1 MYTLAKEE
9 NIVIRNARV
18 NNLKGVTVEIPRG
31 KLVVITG
38 VSGSGKSS
46 LAFDTLFAEGQRRF
60 AESLSSYARQF
71 LGRMSK
77 PDVDIIEGIPPAIA
91 IEQKVNIKNP
101 RSTVA
106 TTTEIY
112 DYLRLLF
119 ARIGR
124 TYSPVSGQEVKAHSV
139 KDVLEFLADGFEHAV
154 YILAHTRWQTRSDK
168 VEYLLS
174 LKEQGYSR
182 MFDPSDERILSIEEV
197 LQMDGAYP
205 EDLLLLIDRIKV
217 HPPIDA
223 DTTTRLYSSVQAAF
237 DMGEGDMFVWE
248 KPQSG
253 QVVGQTDMRVDQ
265 TDQNVDQVQGAF
277 GRGHI
282 LGGGP
287 GPATVP
293 QEYLEATP
301 VGPGPGGKIGPSPKT
316 GWTRSNAGAATGAAT
331 GASVNNSLHRFC
343 SRFELDGITF
353 RHPDEYLFS
362 FNSPLGA
369 CPVCGGLGKIVGV
382 SEDLVVPDKTKSIYD
397 GAIACWRGDKMGWFK
412 DQLILNAEKYGIP
425 IFEPY
430 CKLTEEQKR
439 IIWTHRGNY
448 EDPGAF
454 FGIDQFFEWVESNRY
469 KIQYKYM
476 LSRYSGRTT
485 CNACG
490 GSRLRKEALYV
501 KVGGKTI
508 HDLLSMTVE
517 DLLKWIDS
525 SLTLRMTE
533 GALTETEQA
542 IAGKTIEEIRY
553 RLQYIQDV
561 GLGYLTL
568 SRTMN
573 TLSGG
578 ESQRV
583 NLVTALGSSLVGS
596 MYILDEPSIGLHPR
610 DTDRLIE
617 VLRRL
622 RDIGNTVVVV
632 EHDPEIIRAAD
643 WVIDLGPRAGANGGE
658 VVFEGPIDSS
668 LTLRMTEG
676 TPSMTEGTPSM
687 TEGAPRMTDSL
698 TLQYLNGLRQPYQR
712 EKNPWHYHIDV
723 KGAMHNNLKDIDVQ
737 FPLNVFTVV
746 TGVSGSGKSS
756 LVGDILYPALHRRI
770 NETGDVPGTFKG
782 LDGDLSRITRVE
794 YVDQNPI
801 GKSSRSNAVTY
812 LKVYDDIRKLLAE
825 QQFAKINGFT
835 PSYFSFNQEGGRCPE
850 CQGDGFVKI
859 GMQFM
864 ADVTM
869 VCESC
874 GGKRFKPEILEVKY
888 QDKNVSDILDMSV
901 DEAIEFFGSQKEAA
915 AKTIA
920 EKLQPLVDVGLGYIK
935 LGQPSSTLSGGE
947 SQRIKLAYFLSLS
960 EGSRDKILFIFD
972 EPTTG
977 LHFHDVQKL
986 LKAFDALIG
995 KGHTVL
1001 VVEHNLDVIRAA
1013 DWVIDLGPDAGD
1025 RGGEVVFQG
1034 TPEDLKQYGKTF
1046 TSKYL

>member
-1 MYTLAKEE
+1 LTKESS
-9 NIVIRNARV
+9 IIIKNARE
-18 NNLKGVTVEIPRG
+18 NNLKGITVEIPRG

-112 DYLRLLF
+112 DFLRLLF

-124 TYSPVSGQEVKAHSV
+124 TYSPVSGGEVKAHSV
-139 KDVLEFLADGFEHAV
+139 KDVLDFLSDGTPRAV
-154 YILAHTRWQTRSDK
+154 YILSDIGWNSRQDK
-168 VEYLLS
+168 VEYLLA
-174 LKEQGYSR
+174 LKEEGFGRLFNPADS
-182 MFDPSDERILSIEEV
+182 SILQIEDV
-197 LQMDGAYP
+197 LRMDGAYP
-205 EDLLLLIDRIKV
+205 AGLMLLVDRVKTTGTLDDDLR
-217 HPPIDA
+217 A
-223 DTTTRLYSSVQAAF
+223 RLHASVQTAF
-237 DMGEGDMFVWE
+237 DKGNGDMALWCGE
-248 KPQSG
+248 MIK
-253 QVVGQTDMRVDQ
+253 
-265 TDQNVDQVQGAF
+265 
-277 GRGHI
+277 
-282 LGGGP
+282 
-287 GPATVP
+287 
-293 QEYLEATP
+293 
-301 VGPGPGGKIGPSPKT
+301 
-316 GWTRSNAGAATGAAT
+316 
-331 GASVNNSLHRFC
+331 FC
-343 SRFELDGITF
+343 ARFELDGITF
-353 RHPDEYLFS
+353 RRPDEYLFS

-369 CPVCGGLGKIVGV
+369 CPVCGGLGKIIGI

-397 GAIACWRGDKMGWFK
+397 GAIACWRGEKMSWFK
-412 DQLILNAEKYGIP
+412 DQLIKNAERLGIS

-439 IIWTHRGNY
+439 IIWTYRGDY
-448 EDPGAF
+448 EDPDAYC
-454 FGIDQFFEWVESNRY
+454 GIDQFFEWVESNRY

-485 CNACG
+485 CSACG

-501 KVGGKTI
+501 KIAGKTI

-517 DLLKWIDS
+517 ELLKWFDVIAGSDRQ
-525 SLTLRMTE
+525 SLTK
-533 GALTETEQA
+533 TEQA

-553 RLQYIQDV
+553 RLQCIEDV

-610 DTDRLIE
+610 DTDRLIA

-632 EHDPEIIRAAD
+632 EHDPEIIKAAD
-643 WVIDLGPRAGANGGE
+643 YLIDLGPRAGVNGGE
-658 VVFEGPIDSS
+658 VVFAGKIPDHVGNDGK
-668 LTLRMTEG
+668 TVRHDAKAVMAD
-676 TPSMTEGTPSM
+676 PDRP
-687 TEGAPRMTDSL
+687 SL
-698 TLQYLNGLRQPYQR
+698 TLQYLFGQRRQYER
-712 EKNPWHYHIDV
+712 EKNPWRYSITI
-723 KGAMHNNLKDIDVQ
+723 KGAMQNNLKDIDVRI
-737 FPLNVFTVV
+737 PLNVFTVV
-746 TGVSGSGKSS
+746 SGVSGSGKSS
-756 LVGDILYPALHRRI
+756 LVGDILYPAMHRRL

-782 LDGDLSRITRVE
+782 LEGDLSRITRVE

-812 LKVYDDIRKLLAE
+812 LKVYDDIRKLLS
-825 QQFAKINGFT
+825 QQQYARINGFT

-874 GGKRFKPEILEVKY
+874 GGKRFKPEILEVNYKGL
-888 QDKNVSDILDMSV
+888 NVSDILDLSV
-901 DEAIEFFGSQKEAA
+901 DEAIAFFGAQKEPEATAIAA
-915 AKTIA
+915 
-920 EKLQPLVDVGLGYIK
+920 KLQPLVDVGLGYIK

-947 SQRIKLAYFLSLS
+947 SQRIKLAYFLSIS

-986 LKAFDALIG
+986 LKSFDALLQ

-1025 RGGEVVFQG
+1025 RGGEVVFEG
-1034 TPEDLKQYGKTF
+1034 TPEDLKKQGKTF
-1046 TSKYL
+1046 TAKYL

>member
-1 MYTLAKEE
+1 MTKEN
-9 NIVIRNARV
+9 NIIIKNARE
-18 NNLKGVTVEIPRG
+18 NNLKGITVEIPRG
-31 KLVVITG
+31 RLVVITG

-124 TYSPVSGQEVKAHSV
+124 TYSPVSGNEVKAHGV
-139 KDVLEFLADGFEHAV
+139 KDVLDFLSDGTPRAA
-154 YILAHTRWQTRSDK
+154 YILSDIHWDTRDDK
-168 VEYLLS
+168 VECLLS
-174 LKEQGYSR
+174 LKEEGFGRLFNPADS
-182 MFDPSDERILSIEEV
+182 SILQIEDV
-197 LQMDGAYP
+197 LRMDGRYP
-205 EDLLLLIDRIKV
+205 SGLMLLVDRVKTKGTLDEDMLV
-217 HPPIDA
+217 
-223 DTTTRLYSSVQAAF
+223 RLSASVRTAF
-237 DMGEGDMFVWE
+237 DKGNGDMALWCDE
-248 KPQSG
+248 LY
-253 QVVGQTDMRVDQ
+253 
-265 TDQNVDQVQGAF
+265 
-277 GRGHI
+277 H
-282 LGGGP
+282 
-287 GPATVP
+287 
-293 QEYLEATP
+293 
-301 VGPGPGGKIGPSPKT
+301 
-316 GWTRSNAGAATGAAT
+316 
-331 GASVNNSLHRFC
+331 FC

-353 RHPDEYLFS
+353 RQPDEYLFS

-369 CPVCGGLGKIVGV
+369 CPVCGGLGKIIGI

-397 GAIACWRGDKMGWFK
+397 GAIACWRGEKMGWFK
-412 DQLILNAEKYGIP
+412 DQLILNAEKEGIP

-430 CKLTEEQKR
+430 CKLTQAQKD
-439 IIWTHRGNY
+439 IIWTHEGDY
-448 EDPGAF
+448 QDPGAF
-454 FGIDQFFEWVESNRY
+454 FGLNQFFQWVESNRY

-476 LSRYSGRTT
+476 LSRYSGRTI
-485 CNACG
+485 CYACG

-501 KVGGKTI
+501 KICGKTI
-508 HDLLSMTVE
+508 HDILSMTVE
-517 DLLKWIDS
+517 DLLKWFS
-525 SLTLRMTE
+525 NVSLTPYE
-533 GALTETEQA
+533 SEV
-542 IAGKTIEEIRY
+542 AGKTIEEIKY
-553 RLQYIQDV
+553 RLQCIEDV

-610 DTDRLIE
+610 DTDRLIA

-643 WVIDLGPRAGANGGE
+643 WVIDLGPRAGVNGGE
-658 VVFEGPIDSS
+658 VVFEG
-668 LTLRMTEG
+668 TLPKMPDQVGHDVIAGPDRQ
-676 TPSMTEGTPSM
+676 
-687 TEGAPRMTDSL
+687 SL
-698 TLQYLNGLRQPYQR
+698 TLQYLSGAREPYRR
-712 EKNPWHYHIDV
+712 EKNPWHYSIV
-723 KGAMHNNLKDIDVQ
+723 VEGAMQNNLKDIDVR
-737 FPLNVFTVV
+737 FPLGAFTVV

-770 NETGDVPGTFKG
+770 NETGDVPGTFRG
-782 LDGDLSRITRVE
+782 LSGDLSRVTRVE

-812 LKVYDDIRKLLAE
+812 LKVYDDIRKLLSK
-825 QQFAKINGFT
+825 QQYARINGFT
-835 PSYFSFNQEGGRCPE
+835 PSYFSFNQDGGRCPE

-888 QDKNVSDILDMSV
+888 EGLSVSDILEMSV
-901 DEAIEFFGSQKEAA
+901 DEAIAFFGSRKDEDARE
-915 AKTIA
+915 IA
-920 EKLQPLVDVGLGYIK
+920 RKLQPLVDVGLGYIK

-947 SQRIKLAYFLSLS
+947 SQRIKLAYFLSIS

-977 LHFHDVQKL
+977 LHFHDVAKL
-986 LKAFDALIG
+986 LRAFDALLS

-1025 RGGEVVFQG
+1025 RGGEVVFEG
-1034 TPEDLKQYGKTF
+1034 TPEDLKKYGKTF
-1046 TSKYL
+1046 TAKYL

>member
-1 MYTLAKEE
+1 MPAEGNIIIRRAK
-9 NIVIRNARV
+9 V
-18 NNLKGVTVEIPRG
+18 NNLKDITVEIPRG
-31 KLVVITG
+31 RLVVVTG
-38 VSGSGKSS
+38 ISGSGKSS

-77 PDVDIIEGIPPAIA
+77 PDVEMIEGIPPAIA
-91 IEQKVNIKNP
+91 IEQKVNIRNP

-124 TYSPVSGQEVKAHSV
+124 TYSPVSGEEVRAHTV
-139 KDVLEFLADGFEHAV
+139 QDVLGDIFDGAPHTV
-154 YILAHTRWQTRSDK
+154 YILSELHWKDREDR
-168 VEYLLS
+168 VELMLS
-174 LKEQGYSR
+174 LKEEGYGRLFQVDAQQVYDIEDVMR
-182 MFDPSDERILSIEEV
+182 MGADAPDDLFLLVDRVKIPGQAGNDEAVMTDLADRL
-197 LQMDGAYP
+197 
-205 EDLLLLIDRIKV
+205 EDLR
-217 HPPIDA
+217 
-223 DTTTRLYSSVQAAF
+223 TRLHASVQAAF
-237 DMGEGDMFVWE
+237 DKGNGDMAIIKDGIRKE
-248 KPQSG
+248 
-253 QVVGQTDMRVDQ
+253 
-265 TDQNVDQVQGAF
+265 
-277 GRGHI
+277 
-282 LGGGP
+282 
-287 GPATVP
+287 
-293 QEYLEATP
+293 
-301 VGPGPGGKIGPSPKT
+301 
-316 GWTRSNAGAATGAAT
+316 
-331 GASVNNSLHRFC
+331 FC
-343 SRFELDGITF
+343 SRFEKDGLTF
-353 RHPDEYLFS
+353 RQPDEYLFS

-369 CPVCGGLGKIVGV
+369 CPVCGGLGKIIGI

-397 GAIACWRGDKMGWFK
+397 GAIACWRGEKMSWFK
-412 DQLILNAEKYGIP
+412 DLVVKNAEKYGIP
-425 IFEPY
+425 VFEPY
-430 CKLTEEQKR
+430 CKLTEKQKR
-439 IIWTHRGNY
+439 TLWESRATMDDETTIV
-448 EDPGAF
+448 
-454 FGIDQFFEWVESNRY
+454 GIDEFFEWVNANRY

-485 CNACG
+485 CHECG

-508 HDLLSMTVE
+508 HEYMSMTID
-517 DLLKWIDS
+517 DLVRFMDTLE
-525 SLTLRMTE
+525 LTGYE
-533 GALTETEQA
+533 KGV
-542 IAGKTIEEIRY
+542 AGKALEEIAY
-553 RLQYIQDV
+553 RLRCIQDV

-568 SRTMN
+568 NRTMN

-617 VLRRL
+617 VLKRL

-643 WVIDLGPRAGANGGE
+643 LLIDMGPKAGVHGGE
-658 VVFEGPIDSS
+658 VVFQGLSDHFTEEE
-668 LTLRMTEG
+668 LR
-676 TPSMTEGTPSM
+676 
-687 TEGAPRMTDSL
+687 RSL
-698 TLQYLNGLRQPYQR
+698 TLQYLTGARKPYVR
-712 EKNPWHYHIDV
+712 EKRPWQYSV
-723 KGAMHNNLKDIDVQ
+723 TVNGAMQNNLKDIDVQ
-737 FPLNVFTVV
+737 FPLGVLTVV

-756 LVGDILYPALHRRI
+756 LVGDILYPALKRRI
-770 NETGDVPGTFKG
+770 NETGDLPGTFKG
-782 LDGDLSRITRVE
+782 LSGNLDRITRVE

-812 LKVYDDIRKLLAE
+812 LKIYDDIRKLLSD

-835 PSYFSFNQEGGRCPE
+835 PSFFSFNQEGGRCPE

-874 GGKRFKPEILEVKY
+874 GGKRFKPEILEVRY
-888 QDKNVSDILDMSV
+888 RDKNVDDILNMSV
-901 DEAIEFFGSQKEAA
+901 EEAIAFFGAQKEDL
-915 AKTIA
+915 AKGIA
-920 EKLQPLVDVGLGYIK
+920 EDLQPLVDVGLGYIK

-960 EGSRDKILFIFD
+960 KGEDRPRKDRILFIFD

-977 LHFHDVQKL
+977 LHFYDVEKL
-986 LKAFDALIG
+986 LKAFDALLSR
-995 KGHTVL
+995 GHSVV
-1001 VVEHNLDVIRAA
+1001 VVEHNLDVIRSA

-1025 RGGEVVFQG
+1025 QGGEVVFAG
-1034 TPEDLKQYGKTF
+1034 TPEDLAARGDTF
-1046 TSKYL
+1046 TARYLR